1 MSEEIKDI
9 KEETVEEPVQENVS
23 NEEQPQEV
31 AKEEPTQDVA
41 EAHQESEALQDVKEE
56 SSQEDSV
63 KEESPE
69 AASESTQENAVKDEK
84 MGFEKEKM
92 ARIPKF
98 KRKVCRFCNDSKVV
112 INYKNKNLLE
122 DFITD
127 RGKIL
132 PRRVT
137 GTCAK
142 HQRDVAREVKRA
154 RIIAIIPFVEK

>member
-1 MSEEIKDI
+1 MA
-9 KEETVEEPVQENVS
+9 
-23 NEEQPQEV
+23 PQED
-31 AKEEPTQDVA
+31 T
-41 EAHQESEALQDVKEE
+41 VKEE
-56 SSQEDSV
+56 SSQEDV
-63 KEESPE
+63 AKEESQGALE
-69 AASESTQENAVKDEK
+69 AAQENLVKDEK